1 MRIAFLYGILGLF
14 LALLFIFARQVRTL
28 FAPLR
33 PAVQWALGSGLGG
46 GLALVALWGVSL
58 AAAQPSVRDILIGTN
73 YDRTRVSI
81 GVDQTLAYQL
91 YVMKSPDRLILD
103 LPSVTWGIDSL
114 SQPQPAGL
122 VRSVRYGHQSSTSSR
137 VIFDL
142 FEPAYV
148 ANALLV
154 DPTGQNQ
161 HSLEL
166 ELRPLS
172 GDQSR
177 ASGQSG
183 YAATFA
189 AQSSPEGNP
198 SALPA
203 TSVSLSNRTEAASAL
218 PVRKLSGDLPIP
230 AIRPLAP
237 PQKQGKRVIVL
248 DAGHGGKDPGASK
261 NGIREKDI
269 TLAAAHEFKRALD
282 ATGRYEVHLTRSDD
296 RYIKLRERYEIGRRL
311 NADLFIS
318 MHADS
323 HSKASA
329 RGASVYTLSDE
340 ASDKEAAALASR
352 ENKSDI
358 IAGVATDDKSEGLL
372 NILLDLAQRETLNS
386 SAQAAEILGEE
397 LSKTWVTKQKPHRFA
412 GFAVLKAPDM
422 PSLLL
427 EMGYVTNPQDA
438 DMLRTSASRR
448 NLIKGLVQSIDR
460 YFGARSL

>member
-1 MRIAFLYGILGLF
+1 MRIAFIYGTLGLF
-14 LALLFIFARQVRTL
+14 LALLFIFARHFRKLFSQLRT
-28 FAPLR
+28 P
-33 PAVQWALGSGLGG
+33 VQWAVGASFG
-46 GLALVALWGVSL
+46 GLLSLTALWGVSL
-58 AAAQPSVRDILIGTN
+58 AVAQPNVRDILVGSN

-91 YVMKSPDRLILD
+91 YVMKSPDRLIID
-103 LPSVTWGIDSL
+103 LPSVNWSIDSL
-114 SQPQPAGL
+114 GQPQPGGV
-122 VRSVRYGHQSSTSSR
+122 VRAVRYGHQSRTSSR

-142 FEPAYV
+142 FEPVYV
-148 ANALLV
+148 ANAMLV

-172 GDQSR
+172 G
-177 ASGQSG
+177 GQPINTGST
-183 YAATFA
+183 AAADTVA
-189 AQSSPEGNP
+189 AVTPGSNP
-198 SALPA
+198 TALPQ
-203 TSVSLSNRTEAASAL
+203 TSVRLTNVTEAASAL
-218 PVRKLSGDLPIP
+218 PVRKLAGDLPIP
-230 AIRPLAP
+230 AMRPPAP
-237 PQKQGKRVIVL
+237 PQKRGKRVIVL

-269 TLAAAHEFKRALD
+269 TLAAAHELKRALD
-282 ATGRYEVHLTRSDD
+282 ATGRYEVHLTRTDD
-296 RYIKLRERYEIGRRL
+296 RYIKLRERYEIGRKL
-311 NADLFIS
+311 NADLFVS

-323 HSKASA
+323 HSKPSA
-329 RGASVYTLSDE
+329 RGASVYTMSDE

-358 IAGVATDDKSEGLL
+358 IAGVATTDKSEGLL

-386 SAQAAEILGEE
+386 SAQAAEIIGEE
-397 LSKTWVTKQKPHRFA
+397 LSKTWITKKKPHRFA

-438 DMLRTSASRR
+438 DMLRTAASRR
-448 NLIKGLVQSIDR
+448 GLIKGLVQSVDR
-460 YFGARSL
+460 YFATRSL